1 MRPEMNLPKVAY
13 VRTFIAQWPA
23 STVDWCDAAR
33 VTIDIIPD
41 VALLEIF
48 DFCVNEEE
56 QNLHE
61 DESQILAWRTLVHV
75 CRKWR
80 NIVFGSP
87 RRLGIR
93 LCYKA
98 ILPLK
103 ETLGIW
109 PPLPIAIWANTR
121 KCWYDDNHII
131 AAFNSEHKDRICGIE
146 LWDFPSWQL
155 EKVSAAM
162 NQPFPALTFL
172 VLGRGDETLPDIPA
186 SFLGGSA
193 PHLQTLILDHIP
205 FPGLPILLLSATH
218 LVKLCLWGIPHSG
231 YISPEVM
238 VNCLSALTRLET
250 LNFKFESPQSSV
262 DRNSRHSPPPTLTL
276 LPALTKL
283 CFRGLCEYLE
293 DFVALID
300 APLLDMLEITLF
312 HELIINTPR
321 LTQFIS
327 RVPNF
332 KAHDKAHVESYYPTQ
347 EVWVALRR
355 EFNKVLKLGIS
366 YNESDLQLSSLARVC
381 SSSFPQGLI
390 PAVEHLYVILD
401 ERWDWQ
407 DVVDNSQWLELLHL
421 FTSVKSL
428 YISQDIAPHI
438 APALQE
444 LVGESV
450 TEVLPALETIYL
462 HGTPLEPVQEIIGQF
477 VDARQLT
484 SRPVAVSHWNGY
496 YYFED

>member
-1 MRPEMNLPKVAY
+1 MY
-13 VRTFIAQWPA
+13 VHLSHKGPA
-23 STVDWCDAAR
+23 LTVDWCDAAR
-33 VTIDIIPD
+33 VTIDLIPD

-48 DFCVNEEE
+48 DFYVDEEE

-61 DESQILAWRTLVHV
+61 DESQVLAWRTLVHV

-87 RRLGIR
+87 RRLGIK

-103 ETLGIW
+103 ETLDIW
-109 PPLPIAIWANTR
+109 PPLPIAIWANAR

-131 AAFNSEHKDRICGIE
+131 AALDSEHIDRICGIE

-172 VLGRGDETLPDIPA
+172 ILGRGDETLPDIPA

-193 PHLQTLILDHIP
+193 PRLQTLILDHIP
-205 FPGLPILLLSATH
+205 FPGLPKLLLSATH
-218 LVKLCLWGIPHSG
+218 LVELCLWGIPHSG

-238 VNCLSALTRLET
+238 VNCLSVLTRLET
-250 LNFKFESPQSSV
+250 LKFKFESPQSSV
-262 DRNSRHSPPPTLTL
+262 DPNSRHSPPPTCTL

-300 APLLDMLEITLF
+300 TPLLDMLEITLF
-312 HELIINTPR
+312 HELIINTPH

-327 RVPNF
+327 RIPSF
-332 KAHDKAHVESYYPTQ
+332 KVHDKAHVESYYPTQ

-355 EFNKVLKLGIS
+355 ELNKGFKFGIS
-366 YNESDLQLSSLARVC
+366 YIESDLQLSSLARVC
-381 SSSFPQGLI
+381 NSSFPQGFI

-407 DVVDNSQWLELLHL
+407 DAVDNSQWLELLHL
-421 FTSVKSL
+421 FTSVKGL

-444 LVGESV
+444 LVGERV
-450 TEVLPALETIYL
+450 TEVLPTLETIYL
-462 HGTPLEPVQEIIGQF
+462 HGTPLEYVQEIIGQF
-477 VDARQLT
+477 VDARQFT
-484 SRPVAVSHWNGY
+484 SRPVAISHWNGY
-496 YYFED
+496 YYFEDR